1 MIREKS
7 LNVKKKEKRKEKIG
21 NILYF
26 FLDKVQ
32 RLLIKKNSKGVRRD

>member
-1 MIREKS
+1 MIRGKS
-7 LNVKKKEKRKEKIG
+7 LNVKKRKKRKEKIG

-26 FLDKVQ
+26 FLDEVQ